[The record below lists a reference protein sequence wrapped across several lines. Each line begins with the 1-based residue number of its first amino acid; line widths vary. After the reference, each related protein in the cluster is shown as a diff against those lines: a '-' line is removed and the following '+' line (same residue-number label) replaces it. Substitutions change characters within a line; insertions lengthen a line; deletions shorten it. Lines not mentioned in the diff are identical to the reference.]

1 MTESREAGE
10 DPRLGRILYSFEPP
24 SLWQMSAGLIGAA
37 LGWGL
42 FSVWG
47 DFLKKV
53 TLTIAGLGAAAFC
66 IGLWRYSERVEFG
79 QRGIRRR
86 KWGGAA
92 ELLYDEIAA
101 ITHLKSESVDR
112 YSQLRVEGG
121 EFGKPVIQFYRFE
134 DAGFPD
140 AERLMVAA
148 AVGAVQKR
156 LARGEPL
163 DWLPGVRFRR
173 EGLELSPT
181 SAANTARARVIPY
194 HAIGKWAAG
203 EAGTLTLPNTSGE
216 TLLTTS
222 LDGRNFVLAY
232 ELLGRL
238 KAGEK

>member
-1 MTESREAGE
+1 
-10 DPRLGRILYSFEPP
+10 
-24 SLWQMSAGLIGAA
+24 MSAGLVGAA

-66 IGLWRYSERVEFG
+66 IGLWRYSEQVEFG

-86 KWGGAA
+86 KWGGAT
-92 ELLYDEIAA
+92 ELLYDEIAGV
-101 ITHLKSESVDR
+101 THLKSESVDR

-121 EFGKPVIQFYRFE
+121 EIGKPAIQFYRFE
-134 DAGFPD
+134 DASFPE

-148 AVGAVQKR
+148 VASAVQKR
-156 LARGEPL
+156 LVRGEPL
-163 DWLPGVRFRR
+163 GWLPGVRFRR

-181 SAANTARARVIPY
+181 SAANSAPARVIPY
-194 HAIGKWAAG
+194 HEIGKWAAG
-203 EAGTLTLPNTSGE
+203 EAGALTLQSKSGE
-216 TLLTTS
+216 ALLTTS
-222 LDGRNFVLAY
+222 LDGRNFVLGY

-238 KAGEK
+238 TAGEK